1 MANSSILPLTCSAK
15 AEATS
20 LADCNINAYKQSLTL
35 ISSPTTAPI
44 LAASGSR
51 VSIALCENVTV
62 SSRLQFSM
70 VSNAVMILVI
80 LAGYIFWWHFLSKS
94 TEPVEASIIT
104 AVSATN
110 PGPLGQETVSALT
123 TELLLYEQKPN
134 DVTVITIIMTID
146 NIRFILNLLYFDVGY
161 NL

>member
-1 MANSSILPLTCSAK
+1 MCIR
-15 AEATS
+15 
-20 LADCNINAYKQSLTL
+20 D
-35 ISSPTTAPI
+35 
-44 LAASGSR
+44 R
-51 VSIALCENVTV
+51 
-62 SSRLQFSM
+62 
-70 VSNAVMILVI
+70 
-80 LAGYIFWWHFLSKS
+80 
-94 TEPVEASIIT
+94 
-104 AVSATN
+104 TN